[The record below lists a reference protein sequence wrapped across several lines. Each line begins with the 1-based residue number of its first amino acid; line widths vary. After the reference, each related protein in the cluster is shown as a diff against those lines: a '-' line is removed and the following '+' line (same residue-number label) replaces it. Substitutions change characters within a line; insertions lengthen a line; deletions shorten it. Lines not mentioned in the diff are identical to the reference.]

1 MVYNEYVIYL
11 LEDTTM
17 TDNEIKLI
25 SLISNADN
33 PEEALEKAI
42 EIIISFLKLPQSFL
56 STSLADSQEQGQT
69 SQEVCVASLSDQP
82 SPWG

>member
-1 MVYNEYVIYL
+1 MLYNEYVIYL

-17 TDNEIKLI
+17 TENEIKLI
-25 SLISNADN
+25 SLISNVDN

-42 EIIISFLKLPQSFL
+42 GIIISFLKLPQSFL

-69 SQEVCVASLSDQP
+69 SQEVCVD
-82 SPWG
+82 SPLEQFSPLE